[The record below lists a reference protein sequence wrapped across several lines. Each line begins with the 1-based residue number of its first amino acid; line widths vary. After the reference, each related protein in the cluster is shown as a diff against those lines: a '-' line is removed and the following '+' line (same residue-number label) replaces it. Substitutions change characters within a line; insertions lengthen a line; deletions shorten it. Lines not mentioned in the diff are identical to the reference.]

1 MIHHLDSLTV
11 CLSRGVVLPGHGR
24 EMPAAAKAPAGF
36 SNVSRDA
43 PSPIGTTSEALLLD
57 KHLGTDREKSPSVEL
72 ETRGEHW
79 VLRDL

>member
-1 MIHHLDSLTV
+1 M
-11 CLSRGVVLPGHGR
+11 LPGDGR

-57 KHLGTDREKSPSVEL
+57 KHSGTDGEKSPSEEL
-72 ETRGEHW
+72 ETRREHW
-79 VLRDL
+79 VLGDL